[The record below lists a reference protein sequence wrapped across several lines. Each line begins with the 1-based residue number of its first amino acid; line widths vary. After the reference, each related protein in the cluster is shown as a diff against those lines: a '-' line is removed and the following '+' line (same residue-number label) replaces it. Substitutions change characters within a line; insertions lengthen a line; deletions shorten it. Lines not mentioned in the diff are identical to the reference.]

1 MNFNIN
7 EFLEDAGQW
16 VMTSGLRI
24 FVVLLVTLVLIKVSR
39 LFLDHAFSHL
49 ERCQNG
55 KIKIYAQT
63 LKPLLYRILKVVLL
77 IAAVI
82 LILPA
87 IGVDLYALLE
97 TPVGV
102 WFITSGL
109 KILLVLAV
117 TMIVLKTISVLL
129 DYGFAKLERR
139 QDGEMKKRADTLKAV
154 IRNIANVALIA
165 VAIIMILGN
174 LGVDIGPILATAGVL
189 GIAVGFGAQQLVR
202 DMINGFF
209 ILLDDQIRVGDVVD
223 IAGKGGL
230 VENVN
235 LRMTTLRDAAGSVHY
250 VRNGE
255 ITVVT
260 NKTKEYSRY
269 VFEIGVAYRENVDEV
284 IEVLKQIDEELRQD
298 PAFGPD
304 ILEPLEIQGLD
315 RFADSAV
322 IIRARNKTKPI
333 RQWAVGRE
341 FNRRMKKKF
350 DELGIEIPF
359 PHVKLYMGQDK
370 DGSSAPMNVN
380 MLNKGDIA
388 KP

>member
-1 MNFNIN
+1 M
-7 EFLEDAGQW
+7 
-16 VMTSGLRI
+16 
-24 FVVLLVTLVLIKVSR
+24 
-39 LFLDHAFSHL
+39 
-49 ERCQNG
+49 
-55 KIKIYAQT
+55 
-63 LKPLLYRILKVVLL
+63 
-77 IAAVI
+77 
-82 LILPA
+82 
-87 IGVDLYALLE
+87 
-97 TPVGV
+97 
-102 WFITSGL
+102 
-109 KILLVLAV
+109 
-117 TMIVLKTISVLL
+117 
-129 DYGFAKLERR
+129 
-139 QDGEMKKRADTLKAV
+139 
-154 IRNIANVALIA
+154 
-165 VAIIMILGN
+165 
-174 LGVDIGPILATAGVL
+174 
-189 GIAVGFGAQQLVR
+189 
-202 DMINGFF
+202 
-209 ILLDDQIRVGDVVD
+209 VD

-235 LRMTTLRDAAGSVHY
+235 LRMTTLRDAAGNVHY

-359 PHVKLYMGQDK
+359 PHVTLYMGQDK